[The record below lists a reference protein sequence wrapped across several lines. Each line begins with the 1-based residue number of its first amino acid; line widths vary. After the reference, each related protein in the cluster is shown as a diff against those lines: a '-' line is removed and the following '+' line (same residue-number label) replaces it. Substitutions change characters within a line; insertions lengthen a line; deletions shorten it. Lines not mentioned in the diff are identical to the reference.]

1 MIQAAKFGQMEEA
14 TEAIEL
20 TEEEKNMEAR
30 LRVIMIDHS
39 ELLYV
44 IELTLNWRRQDWTL
58 NWSPQ
63 LSDSRKKS
71 RNYVNI

>member
-44 IELTLNWRRQDWTL
+44 IELTLN
-58 NWSPQ
+58 
-63 LSDSRKKS
+63 
-71 RNYVNI
+71 